1 MKSSIRFWVLAFFLA
16 HFVLYIGCAGSSTA
30 DNGTDDD
37 TDDTD
42 DTDDDDT
49 DDATT
54 ELWSMF
60 QGGAQHTGQSGYAG
74 PTSATVKWSYQYGT
88 SQSALGTPPKNFVVD
103 SQNRV
108 YANTTNTLFSFDEN
122 GTILWSVTLT
132 GAGAAAL
139 SSDEATV
146 YVAEE
151 SILSAYTTTDGTLEW
166 SYDTGS
172 GSPIHGE
179 PVVASDDGTICFGSW
194 DHFVYCLNSDGTLQ
208 WKYETDGSIA
218 PLASPTFSAD
228 ETAIYVGS
236 GDPNEDADGKLYA
249 LDRDGVLQ
257 WSETVD
263 SMRASGVAAASDGSL
278 YINGG
283 GRSHHFDS
291 DGTSLW
297 ESDPDLVSNL
307 LPALASQ
314 GIVYSGTAEGL
325 ISAIDAET
333 GDLLWSYQTGE
344 NPDYDPTNIHDP
356 QYGVVSAPVIDSNGT
371 VYMGA
376 VDGKMVALD
385 TDGTVLWTYE
395 TGDGINENG
404 PAIGPN
410 GTLYFSSSDGTI
422 YAIGE

>member
-1 MKSSIRFWVLAFFLA
+1 MGCSS
-16 HFVLYIGCAGSSTA
+16 SSTA
-30 DNGTDDD
+30 DND
-37 TDDTD
+37 TDDNTD
-42 DTDDDDT
+42 DNTDDDDT
-49 DDATT
+49 DDTTT

-108 YANTTNTLFSFDEN
+108 YTNTANTLLSFDEN
-122 GTILWSVTLT
+122 GTILWSVTLA

-151 SILSAYTTTDGTLEW
+151 SILSAYATADGALEW
-166 SYDTGS
+166 SYDTET

-236 GDPNEDADGKLYA
+236 GDPNEDTDGKLYV
-249 LDRDGVLQ
+249 LDRNGALQ

-263 SMRASGVAAASDGSL
+263 SMRASGVVAASDGTL
-278 YINGG
+278 FINGG

-297 ESDPDLVSNL
+297 ESDADLASNL
-307 LPALASQ
+307 IPALAASQ
-314 GIVYSGTAEGL
+314 GILYSCTAEGL
-325 ISAIDAET
+325 INAIDADS

-344 NPDYDPTNIHDP
+344 NPDYDPNNIHDP
-356 QYGVVSAPVIDSNGT
+356 QFGVLSAPIVDSTG
-371 VYMGA
+371 VLYAGA
-376 VDGKMVALD
+376 VDGVMYALD
-385 TDGTVLWTYE
+385 SSGNVLWTH
-395 TGDGINENG
+395 TTTDAINENG

-410 GTLYFSSSDGTI
+410 GTLYFSSSDGTV
-422 YAIGE
+422 YAVQNE